1 MAEVKRVSRD
11 ALMPYSA
18 AQMYAIVND
27 VESYPRFLPWCSG
40 ASILDQ
46 RENQMTARVEV
57 EKGGLRQSF
66 TTRNDLVE
74 NQSIQLNLVDGPF
87 SRLRGRWRFQDL
99 GSDGCKVSLD
109 LSFSFRSRLVAS
121 TFGAIFSVAASQM
134 VNAFCKRADV
144 VYGR

>member
-1 MAEVKRVSRD
+1 MAEVKRVSRH
-11 ALMPYSA
+11 ALLPYSA

-27 VESYPRFLPWCSG
+27 VEAYPRFLPWCSG

-109 LSFSFRSRLVAS
+109 LSFSFRSRLVAA

-134 VNAFCKRADV
+134 VDAFCKRADV